1 MDCVANLILRR
12 LLHGVVVVLGVMTI
26 VFFVT
31 RIIGDPVQVMLP
43 VEATE
48 AERALLRNQLGLDR
62 PILEQF
68 LQFAGNTLTF
78 NFGDSLWQRRPAMDI
93 VLQRLPMTA
102 LLTAAGIGAAILLSI
117 PLGIVAALRPDGIV
131 DRTTVVAS
139 LAGLSM
145 PQFWLGLLLII
156 LFGVKLGWLP
166 TSGARSPAHIILP
179 AITLALPSLARL
191 AMVVRTAM
199 IDEMNRQYIKVV
211 RAKGLKRARVIGVHA
226 LRNASVPILTLSG
239 WEIIG
244 ALAGNVVVVESIFA
258 WPGLG
263 LTVMQSIERQDL
275 ILLQAVVFTVAV
287 MAVCIN
293 ILIDIAHRA
302 IDPRVNA

>member
-1 MDCVANLILRR
+1 VANLVIRR
-12 LLHGVVVVLGVMTI
+12 LLHGIIVVLGVMTI

-48 AERALLRNQLGLDR
+48 AQRALLRTQLGLDR
-62 PILEQF
+62 PIFEQF
-68 LQFAGNTLTF
+68 LQFATDTLTF

-102 LLTAAGIGAAILLSI
+102 LLTATGIGAAILLAI

-293 ILIDIAHRA
+293 ILIDVAHRA
-302 IDPRVNA
+302 IDPRVNV